1 VEPILVPW
9 GRNERSDGVGGGLVA
24 RRTSRT
30 VAVLAA
36 VLAAAALLAG
46 CSGSADDDPS
56 APASHD
62 YLPGLPAFPH
72 VPRGVT
78 SAPVLV
84 MIPGGAW
91 RGADPTGLQPLA
103 AALAD
108 RGVVAVPV
116 HIRTAGDGV
125 VFPVPVDDV
134 LCALA
139 DGVATARAAG
149 IEPTRVALLGHSS
162 GAHLASVAT
171 LDPEQFAPHCED
183 PPATANAFVGLAGPY
198 DIRTFDDA
206 ASALLRPDATSAEQD
221 AANPLLLAAHHPD
234 VPVLLL
240 HGTADERVPVTYSTD
255 FAAALTAA
263 GHPTT
268 LTVLPGEDHDSIY
281 DAQVV
286 APKIAEWLKT
296 LPQD

>member
-1 VEPILVPW
+1 VLAV
-9 GRNERSDGVGGGLVA
+9 LVA
-24 RRTSRT
+24 C
-30 VAVLAA
+30 
-36 VLAAAALLAG
+36 AAALAG
-46 CSGSADDDPS
+46 CSGTDESAPS

-62 YLPGLPAFPH
+62 YLPGLRAFPF
-72 VPRGVT
+72 VPAKAT
-78 SAPVLV
+78 SAPVVV

-125 VFPVPVDDV
+125 VFPVPVEDV

-162 GAHLASVAT
+162 GAHLAALAT
-171 LDPEQFAPHCED
+171 LDPEQFTPHCED
-183 PPATANAFVGLAGPY
+183 PLVRADAFVGLAGPY
-198 DIRTFDDA
+198 DIRTFTEA
-206 ASALLRPDATSAEQD
+206 ASALFRPGASFAEWD
-221 AANPLLLAAHHPD
+221 AANPVLLAAHHAD

-240 HGTADERVPVTYSTD
+240 HGNDDERVPVGYSRD
-255 FAAALTAA
+255 FATALSAA

-281 DAQVV
+281 AAQVV
-286 APKIAEWLKT
+286 APRIAEWLT
-296 LPQD
+296 SLPQD

>member
-1 VEPILVPW
+1 M
-9 GRNERSDGVGGGLVA
+9 
-24 RRTSRT
+24 
-30 VAVLAA
+30 VL
-36 VLAAAALLAG
+36 LAAATLLAG
-46 CSGSADDDPS
+46 CSGSAEDAPS
-56 APASHD
+56 APPSHD

-72 VPRGVT
+72 VPKGVT

-162 GAHLASVAT
+162 GAHLASLAT
-171 LDPEQFAPHCED
+171 LDPERFTPHCED
-183 PPATANAFVGLAGPY
+183 PRTTADAFVGLAGPY
-198 DIRTFDDA
+198 DIRTFGEA
-206 ASALLRPDATSAEQD
+206 ASALFRPGATSAERD

-240 HGTADERVPVTYSTD
+240 HGTADERVPVTYSSD
-255 FAAALTAA
+255 FAAALTTA

-268 LTVLPGEDHDSIY
+268 LTVLPGEDHESIY

-286 APKIAEWLKT
+286 APTIAEWLNT

>member
-1 VEPILVPW
+1 
-9 GRNERSDGVGGGLVA
+9 VA
-24 RRTSRT
+24 RLRRWPTDTGGVTSRARPLRARS
-30 VAVLAA
+30 VAAFV
-36 VLAAAALLAG
+36 AAAGLLAG
-46 CSGSADDDPS
+46 CSGSVDEAPNV
-56 APASHD
+56 PASHD
-62 YLPGLPAFPH
+62 YLPGLAAFPH
-72 VPRGVT
+72 LPKGVR
-78 SAPVLV
+78 SAPVVV

-108 RGVVAVPV
+108 RGVAAVPV

-125 VFPVPVDDV
+125 VFPVPVEDV

-183 PPATANAFVGLAGPY
+183 PLVTADAFVGLAGPY
-198 DIRTFDDA
+198 DIRTFADA
-206 ASALLRPDATSAEQD
+206 ASALFRVGAAPAEWD
-221 AANPLLLAAHHPD
+221 VANPVLLASRHPD
-234 VPVLLL
+234 SPVLLL
-240 HGTADERVPVTYSTD
+240 HGDADEVVPVSYGTD
-255 FAAALTAA
+255 FAAALTTA

-268 LTVLPGEDHDSIY
+268 LRVLPGEDHDTIY
-281 DAQVV
+281 DARVV
-286 APKIAEWLKT
+286 GPTIAEWLT
-296 LPQD
+296 SLPQD

>member
-1 VEPILVPW
+1 MGSQRAL
-9 GRNERSDGVGGGLVA
+9 RRGGGGVVA

-183 PPATANAFVGLAGPY
+183 PPRHRERLRRAGRPVRHPHLRRRGVGALPPRCHLRRAGRREPAAAGGPPPRRA
-198 DIRTFDDA
+198 RTPPA
-206 ASALLRPDATSAEQD
+206 R
-221 AANPLLLAAHHPD
+221 HRRR
-234 VPVLLL
+234 
-240 HGTADERVPVTYSTD
+240 RVPVTYSTD